1 MKNIALAYCIDN
13 IKIAEEIERQISRA
27 AYAFDHIYCKRATSE
42 DPLSNQ
48 LRTKRGTILLIIS
61 DNFLKSAQCMNN
73 SLRLLQDRSN
83 DILPVIVDGQSRDEQ
98 TGELSS
104 TPTHFD
110 RVSDIIKYINYW
122 QDQYLDLRKQKRQI
136 HDMDEERFNEH
147 LRVMREISGEIG
159 EFLRTLRNL
168 PYLSYQEFSNNNF
181 EAFFRFTNDDN
192 AWRNFRELPALEPLR
207 MNAVAEVA
215 EPEYNI
221 SDIPGIN
228 LLQETV
234 ITSAEEEVV
243 HQPEPVAEVP
253 QLINSDTFEFV
264 NETLDAPNEP
274 ETPVIMAEPELASP
288 TESFVATEHTN
299 GIDKVESAPDERQIQ
314 SWIEESGDT
323 ARTGNAMEALTF
335 LAGLVEKYPN
345 IAALRYHYALL
356 LAQHTDNLSES
367 LNQLQAVLEI
377 EPENED
383 ALLLMG
389 QLAEL
394 KQDFLLAK
402 SSYEKVLETNDEN
415 AQAFYRL
422 GMVTIAAFPDQ
433 TEQATKYFKKAAK
446 YDPENLDAL
455 YRYAS
460 LLSEEEDEADKAIKN
475 FKKLLEQQPEHPF
488 ANYDVALLYHREGKN
503 EDAREYYLRAVKLN
517 PALKTPENDALF
529 EYKIP
534 TSVPIAATAAIDP
547 HFAVDTIELLKQN
560 IGQLENMLKQ
570 QEALQLQQQ
579 QQPAPEPAKP
589 RVGEGKTVLITGATS
604 GIGRATAELLAENGF
619 RLILTGRRK
628 NRLEELGEQL
638 EEEYATEVKTLH
650 FDVRD
655 VNEVNKSLES
665 LEEEWQNIDI
675 LINNAGKAKGFA
687 PIQEGELRHW
697 DEMIDT
703 NLKGLLYMTRAVT
716 PHMVQRGQGHIINI
730 GSIAGKEVYP
740 NGNVY
745 CATKFAVDALTRGMR
760 LDLVNHNIRVSQ
772 VTPGHVEETE
782 FALVRF
788 DGDAD
793 KAQIYQD
800 FKPLTSHDIANT
812 IYYII
817 TCPPHVNVQDITIMG
832 TQQASATVINRSGR
846 DIFEQEEKV

>member
-27 AYAFDHIYCKRATSE
+27 AYSFDHFYCKRTTSE
-42 DPLSNQ
+42 DPLSSQ

-83 DILPVIVDGQSRDEQ
+83 DILPIIVDGQSRDEQ
-98 TGELSS
+98 TGALSS

-168 PYLSYQEFSNNNF
+168 PYLSYQEFSTNNF
-181 EAFFRFTNDDN
+181 EAFFRFNNDDN
-192 AWRNFRELPALEPLR
+192 AWRNFRELPALEP
-207 MNAVAEVA
+207 MPVNAVAEVA

-228 LLQETV
+228 LLQEPV
-234 ITSAEEEVV
+234 IISAQEQPV
-243 HQPEPVAEVP
+243 HQSEPIVEAP
-253 QLINSDTFEFV
+253 QPVSGNTFEFV
-264 NETLDAPNEP
+264 NETLDAPVQSEIPTQTPEP
-274 ETPVIMAEPELASP
+274 EPVPP
-288 TESFVATEHTN
+288 TESLAEIAHTN
-299 GIDKVESAPDERQIQ
+299 GAAKEEAAPDERQIQ
-314 SWIEESGDT
+314 NWIEESGDS
-323 ARTGNAMEALTF
+323 ARTGNALEALSF

-345 IAALRYHYALL
+345 ITALRYHYALL
-356 LAQHTDNLSES
+356 LAQHTDNLAES
-367 LNQLQAVLEI
+367 VHQLETVLET

-383 ALLLMG
+383 ALMLMG

-402 SSYEKVLETNDEN
+402 SSYEKVLDGNDEN

-460 LLSEEEDEADKAIKN
+460 LLSEEEDEAGKAIHN

-488 ANYDVALLYHREGKN
+488 ANYDLALLYHREGKN
-503 EDAREYYLRAVKLN
+503 EDAREYYLRSVKLN
-517 PALKTPENDALF
+517 PDLKTPENDALF

-534 TSVPIAATAAIDP
+534 ATVPVTATAAIDP

-579 QQPAPEPAKP
+579 QQPAPAKP

-628 NRLEELGEQL
+628 NRLEELAEHL
-638 EEEYATEVKTLH
+638 EEEYSTEVKTLH

-655 VNEVNKSLES
+655 VNEVNKALEN
-665 LEEEWQNIDI
+665 LEKEWQDIDI

-687 PIQEGELRHW
+687 PIQEGELHHW
-697 DEMIDT
+697 EEMIDT
-703 NLKGLLYMTRAVT
+703 NIKGLLYMTRAVT
-716 PHMVQRGQGHIINI
+716 PHMVQRGKGHIINI

-788 DGDAD
+788 DGDAE

-800 FKPLTSHDIANT
+800 FKPLTSHDIANA
-812 IYYII
+812 IYYIL
-817 TCPPHVNVQDITIMG
+817 TCPPHVNVQDLVIMG

-846 DIFEQEEKV
+846 DVFDKDENV

>member
-1 MKNIALAYCIDN
+1 MKNIAIAYCIDN
-13 IKIAEEIERQISRA
+13 IKIAEEIERQLSRA
-27 AYAFDHIYCKRATSE
+27 PYTFDHFYCKRSTSE

-48 LRTKRGTILLIIS
+48 LRSKRGTILLIIS

-73 SLRLLQDRSN
+73 SLRLLQERSN
-83 DILPVIVDGQSRDEQ
+83 DILPIIVDGQSRDEQ
-98 TGELSS
+98 TGAWSS

-122 QDQYLDLRKQKRQI
+122 QDQYLDLRKQKRQV

-168 PYLSYQEFSNNNF
+168 PYLSYEEFTNNKF
-181 EAFFRFTNDDN
+181 EAFFRYTNDDN
-192 AWRNFRELPALEPLR
+192 AWRNFRELPALEPMR
-207 MNAVAEVA
+207 VNAATEVA
-215 EPEYNI
+215 EPDFNI

-228 LLQETV
+228 LLEKSPVTPMQE
-234 ITSAEEEVV
+234 EPV
-243 HQPEPVAEVP
+243 HQSEPIVEAP
-253 QLINSDTFEFV
+253 QPVSHNTFEFV
-264 NETLDAPNEP
+264 QEALD
-274 ETPVIMAEPELASP
+274 TPVKAEIPQPESVLPAEPLLNTP
-288 TESFVATEHTN
+288 HTN
-299 GIDKVESAPDERQIQ
+299 GLAKTEAAPDERQIQ
-314 SWIEESGDT
+314 SWIEESGDS
-323 ARTGNAMEALTF
+323 ARTGNALEALNF
-335 LAGLVEKYPN
+335 LAGLLEKYPN
-345 IAALRYHYALL
+345 INALRYHYALL
-356 LAQHTDNLSES
+356 LAQHTEHFTES
-367 LNQLQAVLEI
+367 VNQLEVVLES

-383 ALLLMG
+383 ALMLMG

-402 SSYEKVLETNDEN
+402 NSYEKVLDGNDEN

-460 LLSEEEDEADKAIKN
+460 LLAEDEDEADKAIKQ
-475 FKKLLEQQPEHPF
+475 FKKLLEAQPEHPF
-488 ANYDVALLYHREGKN
+488 ANYDLALLYHQEGKN
-503 EDAREYYLRAVKLN
+503 ENAREHYLRAIKLN
-517 PALKTPENDALF
+517 PELKTPENDALF

-534 TSVPIAATAAIDP
+534 AATIVPVAATATIDP

-560 IGQLENMLKQ
+560 IAQLENMLKQ
-570 QEALQLQQQ
+570 QEAVQLQQQ
-579 QQPAPEPAKP
+579 QQPEPAP
-589 RVGEGKTVLITGATS
+589 PSRIGEGKTVLITGATA
-604 GIGRATAELLAENGF
+604 GIGRATAEFLAEHGF

-628 NRLEELGEQL
+628 NRLDELAEHL
-638 EEEYATEVKTLH
+638 EEEFSTEIKTLH
-650 FDVRD
+650 FDVRN
-655 VNEVNKSLES
+655 VEEVNQAIEN
-665 LEEEWQNIDI
+665 LEENWRSIDV
-675 LINNAGKAKGFA
+675 LINNAGKAKGFS
-687 PIQEGELRHW
+687 PIQKGELRHW
-697 DEMIDT
+697 EEMIDT

-788 DGDAD
+788 DGDAE
-793 KAQIYQD
+793 KAKIYEG
-800 FKPLTSHDIANT
+800 FKPLTSHDIANA
-812 IYYII
+812 IYYIL
-817 TCPPHVNVQDITIMG
+817 TCPPHVNVQDIVIMG

-846 DIFEQEEKV
+846 EQFESEQD